1 MLVIFAT
8 GFINLDKMNKKCILL
23 LVLLM
28 LVTLGSYAQGRPD
41 STFIGKIY
49 NDELKV
55 YIVMNLV
62 EKNVTSSEMWMDT
75 WAVLVLNMCGPSSP
89 LR

>member
-1 MLVIFAT
+1 
-8 GFINLDKMNKKCILL
+8 MNKKCILL

-28 LVTLGSYAQGRPD
+28 LVTLGSFAQGRPD

-55 YIVMNLV
+55 YFVMNLV
-62 EKNVTSSEMWMDT
+62 DKNVTVPQQ